1 MVCLHHISFKT
12 LPAKV
17 VHTYSYEMLQIDDIA
32 EHYMRKSKV
41 EQGEKGEEEEQEE
54 EEEAQGAWLHY
65 C

>member
-1 MVCLHHISFKT
+1 
-12 LPAKV
+12 
-17 VHTYSYEMLQIDDIA
+17 MLQIDDIA

-54 EEEAQGAWLHY
+54 EEEAQRAWLH